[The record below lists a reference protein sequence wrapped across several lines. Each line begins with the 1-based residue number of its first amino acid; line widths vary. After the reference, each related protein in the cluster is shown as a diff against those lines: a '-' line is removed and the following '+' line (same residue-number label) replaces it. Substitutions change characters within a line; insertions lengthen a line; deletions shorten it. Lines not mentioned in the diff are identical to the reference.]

1 MQLITKIKNNKQ
13 HGSSLIEVM
22 IALFVLAIGL
32 LGVLAMQV
40 NAIKLNQNAYLY
52 SQAAMLASD
61 MLEAM
66 RSNPTETNSYALT
79 FTEATPDAPNCTT
92 AGTDCSTSAI
102 RDWNLNQWRTNV
114 EGLLPGGMSEV
125 AIIPPNEFIVRV
137 RFQIDIDES
146 GDAVMDEVELRSG
159 F

>member
-1 MQLITKIKNNKQ
+1 MQLDSINIKQ
-13 HGSSLIEVM
+13 SGSSLIEVM

-40 NAIKLNQNAYLY
+40 NAIKLNQNSYLY
-52 SQAAMLASD
+52 SQAAMLVND
-61 MLEAM
+61 IHEAM
-66 RSNPTETNSYALT
+66 RANTTQTNSYALN
-79 FTEATPDAPNCTT
+79 FSEATPTLPSCTT
-92 AGTDCSTSAI
+92 AGTDCSSAQI

-114 EGLLPGGMSEV
+114 ESLLPGGESEIAMV
-125 AIIPPNEFIVRV
+125 PPSEFVIRV

-146 GDAVMDEVELRSG
+146 TGDAITDQVELRSG